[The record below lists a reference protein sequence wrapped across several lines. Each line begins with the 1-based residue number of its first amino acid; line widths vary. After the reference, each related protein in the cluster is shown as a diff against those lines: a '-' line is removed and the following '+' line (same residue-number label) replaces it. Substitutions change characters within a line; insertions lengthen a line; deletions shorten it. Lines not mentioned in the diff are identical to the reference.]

1 MKRHK
6 HNLSHY
12 RLTTLEM
19 GKLYPVSVI
28 EALPGDTFQMASS
41 ALIRVSPLVAPV
53 MHPVTVRLHHWYVP
67 YRLLWDQ
74 WEDFITGGPDGLG
87 ASEPFPTIDSG
98 TGFVPGELAD
108 HFGIKPGVP
117 GQLISALPFRAYAK
131 IYNEFYRDEDLNAEI
146 PEGNIAVQSVAWEK
160 DYFTSARPW
169 PQKGPEVTLP
179 LGTKAPVVPNG
190 LTPTWGAPS
199 ITTGPFTT
207 ESGNNAVHLGSGVAG
222 SNQVLGWGDST
233 GLEADLS
240 LATAANVNDI
250 RRAFAIQRYQEAR
263 ARYGSRYVEYLRYLG
278 INPSDARLQRPEYL
292 GGGKQ
297 TISFSEV
304 LRTGNDVNDTG
315 PIGQM
320 AGHGITGM
328 RSRRYRKFIEEHGVI
343 ISLASI
349 RPRTIYMDGTK
360 RMWLRRTKED
370 FYQRELELI
379 GQQAIDSREVYDD
392 GSSEVWGYQ
401 DRYAEYKHEFS
412 EVSGEFRQLL
422 NYWHYGRSFA
432 SAPVLNSSFVTC
444 TPTKRVYA
452 EQTTNPLWCMFS
464 HRIVARRM
472 VRRDNS
478 SRIL

>member
-19 GKLYPVSVI
+19 GKLYPVSVL

-87 ASEPFPTIDSG
+87 ASEPFPTISSG
-98 TGFVPGELAD
+98 TGFVAGELAD
-108 HFGIKPGVP
+108 HFGIKPGVA
-117 GQLISALPFRAYAK
+117 GQVVSALPFRAYAK

-146 PEGNIAVQSVAWEK
+146 PAENIAVQSIAWEK

-179 LGTKAPVVPNG
+179 LGTSAPVVTNG
-190 LTPTWGAPS
+190 QPIMYANPGQGQSRVNFVNGQNTPQWESTPS
-199 ITTGPFTT
+199 FTGQAHF
-207 ESGNNAVHLGSGVAG
+207 
-222 SNQVLGWGDST
+222 GDET
-233 GLEADLS
+233 GLEADLR

-250 RRAFAIQRYQEAR
+250 RRAFALQRYQEAR

-392 GSSEVWGYQ
+392 GTSEVWGYQ

-412 EVSGEFRQLL
+412 EVTGEFRELL

-464 HRIVARRM
+464 HRVVARRM